1 MGNNHRKEIHA
12 VSCHILKGLVT
23 ILDEYAKMRHLNR
36 GDIIRKSIFEY
47 LKGFMSGG
55 EKEKIR
61 DEIED
66 FDKCPSCGKEI
77 EDDWKACPHCGKSLE
92 K

>member
-1 MGNNHRKEIHA
+1 MSDNHRKEMLAI
-12 VSCHILKGLVT
+12 SCDIPKDLVT
-23 ILDEYAKMRHLNR
+23 ILDKYAEMQHLSR
-36 GDIIRKSIFEY
+36 SDVIRKSIFEY

-66 FDKCPSCGKEI
+66 INKCPSCGKEI
-77 EDDWKACPHCGKSLE
+77 ESDWKVCPYCGKSLKE
-92 K
+92 